1 MEIQNEMNLTVI
13 SDEKDKMTIIQAT
26 GKENPKPEDVE
37 ALDKLFDQNPY
48 IWQQV
53 GNVAARVK

>member
-1 MEIQNEMNLTVI
+1 MNLTVI